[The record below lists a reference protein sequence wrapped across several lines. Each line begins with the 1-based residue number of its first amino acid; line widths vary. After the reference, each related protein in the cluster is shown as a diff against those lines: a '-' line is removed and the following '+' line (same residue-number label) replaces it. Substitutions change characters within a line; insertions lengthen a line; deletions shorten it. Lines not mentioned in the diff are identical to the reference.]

1 MGKGCVILY
10 AQSGNDVC
18 FYEELANA
26 VKNETDIKPL
36 IDVSDGAI
44 VSSRTK
50 DGKEYIFA
58 VNMKDTPVF
67 ANLKGDYK
75 DILRGKTV
83 SGKIEIEAY
92 DALFITKE

>member
-1 MGKGCVILY
+1 M
-10 AQSGNDVC
+10 GNDVC
-18 FYEELANA
+18 FYEALANA
-26 VKNETDIKPL
+26 VKNGMDIKPL

-50 DGKEYIFA
+50 GDKEYIFA

-75 DILRGKTV
+75 DVLRGKTV
-83 SGKIEIEAY
+83 SGKVEIEAY
-92 DALFITKE
+92 DTLFITKE